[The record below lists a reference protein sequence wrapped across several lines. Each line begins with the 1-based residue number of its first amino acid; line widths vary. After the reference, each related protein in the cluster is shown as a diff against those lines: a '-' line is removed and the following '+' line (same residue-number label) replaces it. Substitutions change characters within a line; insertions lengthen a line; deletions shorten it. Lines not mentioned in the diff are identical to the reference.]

1 MVLECM
7 AIIHICR
14 CISVR
19 TKITMIKIKSI
30 CVSIR
35 LEQEC
40 IFATDYV
47 SAYPGEEFVWWCF
60 NEQCC
65 ILGELF

>member
-1 MVLECM
+1 M
-7 AIIHICR
+7 
-14 CISVR
+14 
-19 TKITMIKIKSI
+19 

-65 ILGELF
+65 IIGELF